1 MKSEDKVVFDFDF
14 LNFEFKLKTE
24 FELVKNNRDLERD
37 NFDPFS
43 SVRSRSNQ
51 RFLFWVYPNK

>member
-37 NFDPFS
+37 NFDPFL
-43 SVRSRSNQ
+43 SVPSRSNP